1 MRITR
6 IMTHD
11 FLYKFD
17 YIIDLN
23 PNERI
28 TIIHGP
34 NGCGKTNLLKFLFKL
49 FNKKFWDLREI
60 PFRVIRIVFDNGEE
74 LRIFSTFFQMA
85 REYLNDPYYEKIIPL
100 WDIHDFN
107 SIFFE
112 VISQKDIN
120 WRKIFCLKP
129 TGFVEVNPLS
139 DLKSYDLD
147 EQKQQINK
155 YSLENPDDK
164 KNLKVVFDRI
174 TFSSKARGLLSKQ
187 KKNEIGIIP
196 PVLQD
201 ICDKNKIFFIQTQR
215 IITFD
220 KKQDM
225 LPINELV
232 KCSEELK
239 RGIIKSQKNVKK
251 INHQFSKEIQGRF
264 KYRSTLEK
272 NYRAPSLEEI
282 DRQLS
287 DRSDWFLKRLY
298 WEAPLPLKGDEKFP
312 YFEIDYNNF
321 FGVKITSENNQFLQR
336 YALGLFIQHLDN
348 VISSLDDYDK
358 KIFLFKDLLE
368 DLSLKEFAI
377 LSDGLEVIYD
387 PKTSSE
393 LIPVKLSSGEQH
405 LFILFFD
412 LLFRAKTD
420 SLVLIDEP
428 ELSLHIHWQ
437 RKFLRILKRTI
448 AANPVDL
455 LIATHSPDIVF
466 DRRDLSISLKGDK

>member
-1 MRITR
+1 
-6 IMTHD
+6 
-11 FLYKFD
+11 LYKFD
-17 YIIDLN
+17 YVIDMN
-23 PNERI
+23 VNERI

-34 NGCGKTNLLKFLFKL
+34 NGCGKTNLLKFLDKL

-60 PFRVIRIVFDNGEE
+60 PFRVNRIVFDSGEE

-85 REYLNDPYYEKIIPL
+85 REYLNDPFYEKILPL

-112 VISQKDIN
+112 VLSQKDTN
-120 WRKIFCLKP
+120 WRKIFCLKQA
-129 TGFVEVNPLS
+129 GFVEVDPLT
-139 DLKSYDLD
+139 DAKYYDLD

-155 YSLENPDDK
+155 YSLEYPDDK
-164 KNLKVVFDRI
+164 KNLKVVFNRI
-174 TFSSKARGLLSKQ
+174 TFSSKARGKLSKQ

-196 PVLQD
+196 TVIQD

-251 INHQFSKEIQGRF
+251 LNLQFSKEIQRKF
-264 KYRSTLEK
+264 KYQPVLEK
-272 NYRAPSLEEI
+272 NYRVPSLEEI
-282 DRQLS
+282 KRQLS
-287 DRSDWFLKRLY
+287 DKSEWFWMRLY
-298 WEAPLPLKGDEKFP
+298 WEAPLLLKSDEKYP
-312 YFEIDYNNF
+312 YFEIDFNNF
-321 FGVKITSENNQFLQR
+321 FGVKIPLDNDQYLQR

-348 VISSLDDYDK
+348 VIISLNDYDE
-358 KIFLFKDLLE
+358 KIFLFKDLLDE
-368 DLSLKEFAI
+368 LYLKEFVI
-377 LSDGLEVIYD
+377 SSNGLEVIYD
-387 PKTSSE
+387 PKTGSE

-405 LFILFFD
+405 FFILFFD
-412 LLFRAKTD
+412 LLFRAKKE

-437 RKFLRILKRTI
+437 RKFLRILKRIIT
-448 AANPVDL
+448 ANPMDL

-466 DRRDLSISLKGDK
+466 DRRDLSTSLKGDK